1 MLHDLTEGGGLSYMI
16 CLRGMMLHDL
26 SEGDDAT

>member
-1 MLHDLTEGGGLSYMI
+1 MLHDLTEEGMMLHDLSE
-16 CLRGMMLHDL
+16 GMMLHDL

>member
-1 MLHDLTEGGGLSYMI
+1 MLHDLSEGGLCYMI
-16 CLRGMMLHDL
+16 WGMMLHDL